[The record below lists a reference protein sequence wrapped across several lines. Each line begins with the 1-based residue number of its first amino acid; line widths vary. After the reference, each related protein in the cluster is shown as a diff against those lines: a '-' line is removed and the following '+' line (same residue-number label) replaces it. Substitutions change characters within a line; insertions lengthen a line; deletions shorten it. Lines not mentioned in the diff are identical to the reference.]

1 MPGLEIFG
9 VITQHPWVSLLVF
22 LLVGAGVLLVLSGG
36 ALAQSLAGLLRVFL
50 TIFTTPFEFLR
61 DSLSIIRTARD
72 TEKDYYRTRIFM
84 LYRYSRLQYFALLF
98 LALLVLCAGITS
110 SLLSLYPQ
118 AEIAQRR
125 ALSEQITQI
134 RTDIDTARKEAS
146 EASRPERRQ
155 ELEKARNDSRKKLDQ
170 QRAGNSSFVERF
182 GYSGPVV
189 TDLLKAD
196 SVSRVQEL
204 QGGLN
209 DYMASC
215 PDGYDWNG
223 FNQTMCAEFKAG
235 VQELARRRSTEL
247 TLAEAAEEAARAFAS
262 ADTAGETA
270 KARVKSLEASLV
282 QLQKDISAISLFA
295 PKLIGAKLRL
305 AGAIL
310 LGTALL
316 VIVIVWVGAILID
329 VLNWVI
335 LMMRVTEKHAV
346 THLPNAAQEY
356 APQPSPPPTPG
367 ASAGTPAD
375 ETPPGS
381 PGPG

>member
-1 MPGLEIFG
+1 MEEEMPGLEIFG
-9 VITQHPWVSLLVF
+9 VITQHPWVSLFVF
-22 LLVGAGVLLVLSGG
+22 MLVGAGVLLALSGG
-36 ALAQSLAGLLRVFL
+36 ALVQSLAGLLRVFL

-61 DSLSIIRTARD
+61 DSLSIIRTARE

-98 LALLVLCAGITS
+98 FALLVLCAGITS

-118 AEIAQRR
+118 AEIAQRK
-125 ALSEQITQI
+125 ALSEQITQVK
-134 RTDIDTARKEAS
+134 TEIDTTRKEVS
-146 EASRPERRQ
+146 DASRPERRQ
-155 ELEKARNDSRKKLDQ
+155 ELEKARNDSKKKLDQ
-170 QRAGNSSFVERF
+170 QRAANAGFVERF

-196 SVSRVQEL
+196 SVTRVQEL

-235 VQELARRRSTEL
+235 VQELARRRSTEITL
-247 TLAEAAEEAARAFAS
+247 TQAAEEAEKAFAS
-262 ADTAGETA
+262 ADMAGEIATA
-270 KARVKSLEASLV
+270 RLKSLEGSLV
-282 QLQKDISAISLFA
+282 QLQKDRAAISLFD
-295 PKLIGAKLRL
+295 PKLIGAKLRI

-310 LGTALL
+310 LGAALL
-316 VIVIVWVGAILID
+316 VVVIVWLGAILID
-329 VLNWVI
+329 ILNWII

-346 THLPNAAQEY
+346 TRLPNAAQEY
-356 APQPSPPPTPG
+356 EPPPSPQP
-367 ASAGTPAD
+367 ASGEPAGTTAD
-375 ETPPGS
+375 TAAPG
-381 PGPG
+381 